1 MRLNKLEINGF
12 KSFARKTEI
21 CFEPGVTAVVGP
33 NGCGKSNISD
43 AVRWVLGEQSAKA
56 LRGAKMEDVIF
67 NGTEQ
72 RKPLS
77 FCEVALS
84 FDNSDGAL
92 PTDYTEVTV
101 TRRVYRSGDS
111 EYLLNGSGCRLKD
124 IQELFRDTGIGKEGY
139 SIISQGKV
147 EEILSNKSGDR
158 RAAFEEAAGVMRY
171 RVRKEEAEHKL
182 DNTRKNLVRLED
194 IREELEVQIGPL
206 QEQSETARAF
216 LKLRDELKEIEVN
229 VFLYQYDRLNERIKD
244 LEASMAQLD
253 QETRDDAERENVLN
267 AACAEAE
274 KKNISINTEL
284 SALQN
289 KLLELTSGVES
300 NTGEANVMQEK
311 ISNLQSEIK
320 RLREQMDEND
330 EKYKLLLSE
339 IETFDDSSLQKTKAK
354 QEAAD
359 ELAKLTE
366 KLSKL
371 SQQIKDTE
379 EKLDAQKQSLI
390 DAMNRISDARSQS
403 SRLEAIKGTMADRLK
418 AISEEEEEI
427 RDEGKKLNDEFSDAD
442 GYLKILQRD
451 FAQREKKY
459 NDSVSALNETN
470 QRIKEAERQQ
480 NEMARTREAAL
491 TRIRVLEEMK
501 HAHEGYYASV
511 RNVLTDAATSLEL
524 KKRIIGVVAELIHVP
539 RECEVA
545 VEMSLGSAL
554 QNIVTPNENDAKYVI
569 EYLRSRQYGRA
580 TMLPVS
586 AMRSRLLTPQER
598 SCCKVAG
605 FVGVAS
611 ELTKFD
617 EKYRNVFENLLGR
630 TVIVNDLDAGIA
642 INRQAHGAFR
652 IATLKGDII
661 NPGGSMTGGSSQKRE
676 FSLIGRTRE
685 INELHTKLKEIEERG
700 KELQHE
706 TERRTQE
713 LAEANRLVE
722 QSSRE
727 LHVNDVEL
735 ATQREKVEIVK
746 KYVEENHA
754 QLEKLNNERS
764 QIHDN
769 LEDIEQQ
776 EREAEADREGLEQGN
791 AATQDDIRQTQSE
804 LNELRSKQEETNE
817 RATEFKI
824 LLEGIDKE
832 LHAAQSNI
840 SRMKREAE
848 QYAENKRKDGKTAAE
863 AEEQIEKI
871 RESLN
876 TLDGRIDVERKDID
890 LMKEQI
896 QKMET
901 ERDEHNASLAEMRTR
916 REDISTGLAERRE
929 RRHRYELNQ
938 SKAQMELTNMQDRIW
953 EDYELTYDNAL
964 PMRRQITVTASHI
977 RIDELKQAIRELG
990 DVNISSIED
999 YKNVKERFDTL
1010 NAQIID
1016 LTQAE
1021 GDLQT
1026 LIEDLLSTMEREFK
1040 KQFAVIQE
1048 NFSVVFGEL
1057 FGGGRAE
1064 LLLSDKNDILNCDI
1078 DIIAQPPGKKLQM
1091 LSLLSG
1097 GERALTAIALIFAI
1111 LKLKPT
1117 AFCILDE
1124 IESALDEVNVSNF
1137 ANYVKRYS
1145 EDTQFILITH
1155 RKGSMEVS
1163 DSIYG
1168 VSMEERGI
1176 SRVLSV
1182 RFSEY
1187 ENEAS

>member
-12 KSFARKTEI
+12 KSFAKKTEI

-43 AVRWVLGEQSAKA
+43 AVRWVLGEQSARA

-92 PTDYTEVTV
+92 PTDYSEVTV

-111 EYLLNGSGCRLKD
+111 EYLLNGGGCRLKD

-171 RVRKEEAEHKL
+171 RVRKEEAERKL
-182 DNTRKNLVRLED
+182 ENTKKNLIRLED
-194 IREELEVQIGPL
+194 IREELESQIGPL
-206 QEQSETARAF
+206 QEQSDTAREF
-216 LKLRDELKEIEVN
+216 LKFRDELKEIEIN
-229 VFLYQYDRLNERIKD
+229 VFLYQYDRLSERIKD
-244 LEASMAQLD
+244 LENTMAQLD
-253 QETRDDAERENVLN
+253 QETQEDAERENVLN

-274 KKNISINTEL
+274 KKNNSINAEL
-284 SALQN
+284 SELQN

-300 NTGEANVMQEK
+300 NTGEANVLHEK
-311 ISNLQSEIK
+311 IANLQNEK
-320 RLREQMDEND
+320 RRLQEQLFENREKHKQI
-330 EKYKLLLSE
+330 LSE
-339 IETFDDSSLQKTKAK
+339 LASFDDTSLEKQKTK
-354 QEAAD
+354 QTVSE
-359 ELAKLTE
+359 ELEGLLGELKELSPLIKETE
-366 KLSKL
+366 
-371 SQQIKDTE
+371 D
-379 EKLDAQKQSLI
+379 KLDAQKQSLI

-403 SRLEAIKGTMADRLK
+403 SRLEAIKGTMNDRLK
-418 AISEEEEEI
+418 AISEEEEEV
-427 RDEGKKLNDEFSDAD
+427 RDEGKKLHDEFSDAD
-442 GYLKILQRD
+442 GYLKILQND
-451 FAQREKKY
+451 YSERERKH
-459 NDSVSALNETN
+459 NEAVSALNETN
-470 QRIKEAERQQ
+470 QRIKEAERKQ

-491 TRIRVLEEMK
+491 TRIKVLEEMK
-501 HAHEGYYASV
+501 QAHEGYYASV

-524 KKRIIGVVAELIHVP
+524 KKRIIGVVAELVHVP
-539 RECEVA
+539 KEYEIA

-586 AMRSRLLTPQER
+586 AMRPRLLTPQER
-598 SCCKVAG
+598 NYCKVNG
-605 FVGVAS
+605 FIGIAS
-611 ELTKFD
+611 ELASFD
-617 EKYRNVFENLLGR
+617 EKYRNIFENLLGR

-652 IATLKGDII
+652 IATVKGDII

-685 INELHTKLKEIEERG
+685 IGELQSKLKEIEENSRN
-700 KELQHE
+700 LQKE

-713 LAEANRLVE
+713 LMQANRLVE
-722 QSSRE
+722 ESSRE
-727 LHVNDVEL
+727 LHTNDVEL

-746 KYVEENHA
+746 KYVDENLA

-769 LEDIEQQ
+769 LEDIEKQG
-776 EREAEADREGLEQGN
+776 REAEADREGLEQGN
-791 AATQDDIRQTQSE
+791 AATQDDIKKTQAELSE
-804 LNELRSKQEETNE
+804 LRNKLEEKND
-817 RATEFKI
+817 RATELKVR
-824 LLEGIDKE
+824 LEGIEKE
-832 LHAAQSNI
+832 LHAEQNNI
-840 SRMKREAE
+840 ARMNREAE
-848 QYAENKRKDGKTAAE
+848 QYAANADKDGLASEQTEK
-863 AEEQIEKI
+863 QIEEI
-871 RESLN
+871 RNSLSK
-876 TLDGRIDVERKDID
+876 LDGRIDVERKDID
-890 LMKEQI
+890 LLKEQI
-896 QKMET
+896 QSMEN
-901 ERDEHNASLAEMRTR
+901 ERDEHNASLSEMRIR
-916 REDISTGLAERRE
+916 REDISTGLADRRE
-929 RRHRYELNQ
+929 RRHRCELNQ
-938 SKAQMELTNMQDRIW
+938 SKAQMELANMQDRIW
-953 EDYELTYDNAL
+953 EDYELTYENAL
-964 PMRRQITVTASHI
+964 PMRRQIAVTASHI

-990 DVNISSIED
+990 DVNVSSIED

-1021 GDLQT
+1021 NDLQS
-1026 LIEDLLSTMEREFK
+1026 LIEDLLSTMESEFK

-1048 NFSVVFGEL
+1048 NFSVAFGEL

-1064 LLLSDKNDILNCDI
+1064 LLLSDKSDILNCDI

-1145 EDTQFILITH
+1145 ADTQFILITH